1 MLPTFGWGTGRKS
14 PRKQPAGKSRRQ
26 RIISGLAG
34 NPCGSRGVGVFSN
47 VSYSLVNPIE
57 HVGKQISGGAGCR
70 ACTGRGGMAGA
81 CTAGAGKGG
90 DTLAHPL
97 ASRGSSS
104 SIGARTRQV
113 RFSFTDSPL
122 QRGGAALFF
131 GPGVLFGLAGGPFKP
146 SELFG
151 VPGAGRGVAGLL
163 GSQAVGLDDS
173 EAGQRQD
180 YDCDER
186 AHHHRL
192 PAARQVSRR
201 SRLR

>member
-1 MLPTFGWGTGRKS
+1 M
-14 PRKQPAGKSRRQ
+14 
-26 RIISGLAG
+26 
-34 NPCGSRGVGVFSN
+34 FSN

-57 HVGKQISGGAGCR
+57 HVGEQISGGAGCR

-97 ASRGSSS
+97 TSRGSSS

-146 SELFG
+146 GELFG
-151 VPGAGRGVAGLL
+151 VPGAGRGVISLL
-163 GSQAVGLDDS
+163 GSQAVGLDSGRTDGDS
-173 EAGQRQD
+173 QSNG
-180 YDCDER
+180 ER